1 MKKTI
6 LIIASALCFNL
17 NAQISTFAGN
27 GAVGYTG
34 DGGQAS
40 AATLNNP
47 TGVVFDAAGNLYIA
61 DKSNNVIRKVAT
73 TGVITTFAG
82 TGTAGFSGDNGQAT
96 SATLNLPNRLSA
108 DTLGNVYISDY
119 LNSRIRKV
127 ATTGIITTVAG
138 HIRQGF
144 SGDGFQ
150 AVLAQ
155 IYWPTGI
162 TFDAAQNMYIV
173 DNGNFCVRKVLTT
186 GIISSPIGTP
196 QVNGYSGDGGAATAA
211 QFQNMI
217 GVSVDA
223 NSNIFIGDAGNNRIR
238 KVTTAGVISTSVGT
252 GISGFSGDAGQA
264 TAAKINTPSG
274 TVFNSTGNLFISD
287 HYNYRIR
294 KVTTAGV
301 ISTAVGTGVAG
312 YSGDGGAA
320 TAAKIN
326 GTSGLAVDA
335 SGNLYIADTK
345 NNVIRKVVTP

>member
-17 NAQISTFAGN
+17 NAQISTLVGTGTA
-27 GAVGYTG
+27 GYTG
-34 DGGQAS
+34 DGGQAT

-47 TGVVFDAAGNLYIA
+47 TGVIFDASGNLYIA
-61 DKSNNVIRKVAT
+61 DKNNNAVRKVSTA
-73 TGVITTFAG
+73 GVITTFAG
-82 TGTAGFSGDNGQAT
+82 TGIAGFSGDNGQAT
-96 SATLNLPNRLSA
+96 SATLNLPNRLST
-108 DTLGNVYISDY
+108 DTLGNIYISDY

-155 IYWPTGI
+155 IYWPVGI
-162 TFDAAQNMYIV
+162 TFDKAQNMYIV
-173 DNGNFCVRKVLTT
+173 DNGNFCIRKVTTT

-196 QVNGYSGDGGAATAA
+196 QVNGFSGDGGAATSA

-238 KVTTAGVISTSVGT
+238 KVTTAGIISTSVGT
-252 GISGFSGDAGQA
+252 GVSGFSGDAGQA
-264 TAAKINTPSG
+264 TAAQINTPSG
-274 TVFNSTGNLFISD
+274 TVFNASGNLFISD

-294 KVTTAGV
+294 KVTTAGM
-301 ISTAVGTGVAG
+301 ISTAVGIGAAG

-326 GTSGLAVDA
+326 GTSGLGVDA
-335 SGNLYIADTK
+335 SGNLYISDTK